1 MLILLRKVR
10 DFFKTDL
17 GRYVLIALAVVI
29 ALLVLGKCQFD
40 RGVKHEQ
47 AAQAERLKK
56 AEKAVAKREVKAE
69 KITSEVKADVT
80 EKQIEYRTVTKTLV
94 KEVPK
99 YVTVQAD
106 AKCVV
111 PAGFVSLHDSAASG
125 TPSLPVGAGRSL
137 DAPSG
142 VELSAVAE
150 TLVTNYGTAYQWRAE
165 AEGWRRWYAEQ
176 KAEWDK
182 R

>member
-1 MLILLRKVR
+1 MLILLLKVR
-10 DFFKTDL
+10 DFFKTDP
-17 GRYVLIALAVVI
+17 GRYVLIALAVII

-69 KITSEVKADVT
+69 KITSEVRADVA

-125 TPSLPVGAGRSL
+125 SPSLPVGAGRSL
-137 DAPSG
+137 DTPSG

>member
-1 MLILLRKVR
+1 MLT
-10 DFFKTDL
+10 FFTPVLGFFRSLL
-17 GRYVLIALAVVI
+17 GRYVLIALAVIV

-47 AAQAERLKK
+47 AAQAERLEK
-56 AEKAVAKREVKAE
+56 AKKAVAKREIKAE
-69 KITSEVKADVT
+69 KITSEVKADVV
-80 EKQIEYRTVTKTLV
+80 EKQIEYRTVTKTLI

-111 PAGFVSLHDSAASG
+111 PAGFVRLHDSAASG
-125 TPSLPVGAGRSL
+125 SPSLPVGAGRSL

-142 VELSAVAE
+142 IELSAVAE